1 MSDESNKSI
10 ESDKNNKSDN
20 YGAGDI
26 QVLEGTEGVRKRPSM
41 YIGDTAARGL
51 HHLVYEV
58 IDNSIDEAMAGRCSQ
73 VEVKIHPDNSI
84 SILDDG
90 AGIPAAMHP
99 VYKKPTLEI
108 ILTKLHSGGKFDD
121 KSYQVSGGLHGV
133 GLAAV
138 CALSEDF
145 LVESYRDGNKYSQ
158 KYKEGKVASKMTVEP
173 QGDNPGGTLIHF
185 KPDTSIFTITE
196 FDYDLLAG
204 RFRELA
210 YLTTAFRIIFTDL
223 RHKDENGEF
232 ITSEYFETK
241 GIVQFVEDSV
251 GAKTRI
257 MPEIPVFYSWAEM
270 ENVVIE
276 VAMTYTDSFQE
287 NLRGFVNNIN
297 THEGGTHLSGLKT
310 ILTRRINEFA
320 RDFKILKDKE
330 SNLSGND
337 VREGIIAI
345 VSVKV
350 PDPQFEGQTKTKLGN
365 SEIEGYVQTAVG
377 QPLKNWLIDN
387 QNMGKAIINKAI
399 QARRAREAAKKARD
413 LIRKGT
419 GRARLP
425 GKLVESRTRDPMKRE
440 LYLVEGQSAG
450 GTAVKARDN
459 EFQEILFLR
468 GKVLNVEKARLNR
481 ALENAEIRNII
492 TAIGTGIQDDF
503 DLSKCRYGKVIL
515 LTDADV
521 DGAHIATLLFTF
533 FYRYMKPLIEDGRL
547 YIARPPLF
555 MVEMKKLKPIYM
567 YKSQDMDVFL
577 DGLDTMGYSRKD
589 LKVNRFK
596 GLGEMNAPQLE
607 VTSMAV
613 ETRKIDKVNIND
625 QILSED
631 WLVKLMGDDVTPR
644 KEFIRDVVFK
654 QVGLEKKGEFF
665 DIAFAESIEQQE
677 EMGSEDADVL
687 VMQEEFEKKQI
698 EEDFD
703 EYNPEQEF
711 IDALEGLE
719 F

>member
-158 KYKEGKVASKMTVEP
+158 KYKEGKVASEMTVEP

>member
-158 KYKEGKVASKMTVEP
+158 KYKEGKVASKMLTEP
-173 QGDNPGGTLIHF
+173 LGDIPGGTLIHF